1 MTHGGILPG
10 IFLTFPWQ
18 DCLTKRAALLQ
29 SLKTSACAKNIS
41 SNVPW
46 SLNRGLFLHSN
57 AHFNFLS
64 TVSNQPIGLSFHKP
78 WRNGP
83 TKSRHTRTPLRI
95 AHIRHNLNLKL
106 TLLLPLDE
114 PPTTMDGICSCFP
127 GAGSS
132 RCTLMSCKMFLRPY
146 DFCGIYYLANDAEY
160 LSCTA
165 C

>member
-132 RCTLMSCKMFLRPY
+132 NLDRQYLDELQDVFDALRFLWHLLP
-146 DFCGIYYLANDAEY
+146 GE
-160 LSCTA
+160 
-165 C
+165 